1 MKKNRSKAA
10 HHAFLQRVDA
20 EYREKLAKKAERRK
34 EKNEGKMDA
43 TMDVDAVVVDD
54 GDIDLTGGRVMKGR
68 RPLSTRDKMAK
79 RRRER
84 RDRLKIRVVHG
95 GDAAMRDD
103 DKKKSKKSK
112 RKPLAIKKDITK
124 ASK

>member
-20 EYREKLAKKAERRK
+20 EYREKLARKAEKRK
-34 EKNEGKMDA
+34 VKNEKKIEA
-43 TMDVDAVVVDD
+43 KMDVDAVDD
-54 GDIDLTGGRVMKGR
+54 DDIDLIDDDMVKNK

-84 RDRLKIRVVHG
+84 RDRLKIKVVHG
-95 GDAAMRDD
+95 SDSKMRDD
-103 DKKKSKKSK
+103 DDKKNKKKS
-112 RKPLAIKKDITK
+112 LAIKKDI
-124 ASK
+124 SKVGR